1 MNDTTTQLFY
11 AACNPAHRE
20 FYSALMHDWQEA
32 GQPVEIDNHGAG
44 LAVRSVTRTTG
55 TGVSRLF
62 RLHAGAGIEPPGIEI
77 DLSQWRNWFGEEAVD
92 TCMRTIDAID
102 GLIIRRRDSHLSI
115 VEPGHMSGPMQQA
128 LRDALVGWAYRAN
141 DLFGA

>member
-1 MNDTTTQLFY
+1 MADTATQLFY

-32 GQPVEIDNHGAG
+32 GQPVEIDNRGVG
-44 LAVRSVTRTTG
+44 LTVRSVAWTSSAG
-55 TGVSRLF
+55 APRLF

-77 DLSQWRNWFGEEAVD
+77 DLGQWHNWFGEEVVD
-92 TCMRTIDAID
+92 ACVRTIDAID
-102 GLIIRRRDSHLSI
+102 GLNTKRRNSCLSI
-115 VEPGHMSGPMQQA
+115 LNPGHMSGPMQQA

>member
-1 MNDTTTQLFY
+1 MADTATQLFY

-32 GQPVEIDNHGAG
+32 GQPVEIDDSSVG
-44 LAVRSVTRTTG
+44 LVVRSVARMTEAG
-55 TGVSRLF
+55 EPRLF
-62 RLHAGAGIEPPGIEI
+62 RLYAGAGIEPPGIEI
-77 DLSQWRNWFGEEAVD
+77 DLSQWRNWFGETGLD
-92 TCMRTIDAID
+92 TCMRIIDTID
-102 GLIIRRRDSHLSI
+102 GLRIRRRDNRLLI
-115 VEPGHMSGPMQQA
+115 IEPGHMSGPMQQA